1 MRRILSS
8 IVALSLAS
16 AVPTFAD
23 TLTRSDRRVLRKA
36 AQVLEISTSA
46 PDKGIPK
53 ELLERAECVL
63 VFPGVKKGAFIV
75 GGKYGRGVATCR
87 QENGRMGPPSFYS
100 TGGGS
105 IGFQW
110 GGNEADL
117 ILLVMN
123 EDGVDYLLQ
132 DKFTLG
138 GEASAAIGPV
148 GRTAHAATDAQ
159 LRAQILSWSR
169 SRGLFAGASLEGAVV
184 KPSREANERLY
195 GRSVTGKEILVASR
209 LKVPSAA
216 KDFTETAS
224 RLSAR
229 GGVETASERMAP
241 R

>member
-1 MRRILSS
+1 MRRIVSS
-8 IVALSLAS
+8 VVAVLLAS
-16 AVPTFAD
+16 ALPAFAD
-23 TLTRSDRRVLRKA
+23 ALTRSDRRVLRQA

-46 PDKGIPK
+46 PDKGIPR

-87 QENGRMGPPSFYS
+87 QDNGQMGPPSFYI

-117 ILLVMN
+117 VLLVMN
-123 EDGVDYLLQ
+123 KDGVKYLLQ
-132 DKFTLG
+132 DKFTVG
-138 GEASAAIGPV
+138 GEASAAVGPV
-148 GRTAHAATDAQ
+148 GRTAQAATDAQ

-169 SRGLFAGASLEGAVV
+169 SRGLFAGAALEGAVV
-184 KPSREANERLY
+184 KPSPDANERLY
-195 GRSVTGKEILVASR
+195 GRTVTGEEILVGSK

-216 KDFTETAS
+216 KEFAQTAR
-224 RLSAR
+224 RLSGR
-229 GGVETASERMAP
+229 GDVESASKR
-241 R
+241 